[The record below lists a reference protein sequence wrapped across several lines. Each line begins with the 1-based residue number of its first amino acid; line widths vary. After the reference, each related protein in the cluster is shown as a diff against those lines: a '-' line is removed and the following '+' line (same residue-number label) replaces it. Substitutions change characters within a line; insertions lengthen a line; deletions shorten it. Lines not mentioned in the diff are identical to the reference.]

1 MPPKELSLQLMA
13 GDFTINS
20 PFQLAVPRKM
30 RTCWPLAPVDTGP
43 PRFRGA
49 SEGEPEGEPLS
60 ERREIGGQLVRWR
73 ETIEDQ
79 KHTRRVA
86 LIALLL
92 FLVGKLLLDSLPCSR
107 PEVPAI
113 VIPAAME
120 FLRPLQ
126 RIDRGLRRQTIVLII
141 TAIGNVDRGHR
152 PLQLIESVPKTS
164 IPRSGFA
171 FYITAIIAAG
181 QPQGRWA
188 AVVTSAADPCS
199 IRGQLPGAA
208 RTAQS

>member
-1 MPPKELSLQLMA
+1 MA
-13 GDFTINS
+13 VGFTINS

-30 RTCWPLAPVDTGP
+30 RACWPLAAADTGP

-49 SEGEPEGEPLS
+49 SEGKPEGEPLS
-60 ERREIGGQLVRWR
+60 ERSNRPSF
-73 ETIEDQ
+73 
-79 KHTRRVA
+79 
-86 LIALLL
+86 

-107 PEVPAI
+107 PKVPAI

-126 RIDRGLRRQTIVLII
+126 RIDRSLRRQTIVLII

-152 PLQLIESVPKTS
+152 PLQLIESVPTS

-188 AVVTSAADPCS
+188 AVATSEADPCS

-208 RTAQS
+208 RTAQLSAEDCARCQATHKSCL